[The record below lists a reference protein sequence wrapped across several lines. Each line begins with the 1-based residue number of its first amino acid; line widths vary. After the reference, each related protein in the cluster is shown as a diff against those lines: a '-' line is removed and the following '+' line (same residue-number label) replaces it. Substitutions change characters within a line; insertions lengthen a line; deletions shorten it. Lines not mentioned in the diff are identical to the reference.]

1 MVGRPV
7 EVNSD
12 QIERLTENNQCYT
25 TWEIAGT
32 LKICKSSTENHL
44 HQLDYVTHFDGWV
57 PCKLSEKNLLDC
69 ASTCD
74 SLVKRNENTPFKKKN
89 CEG

>member
-25 TWEIAGT
+25 MQG
-32 LKICKSSTENHL
+32 
-44 HQLDYVTHFDGWV
+44 
-57 PCKLSEKNLLDC
+57 
-69 ASTCD
+69 D
-74 SLVKRNENTPFKKKN
+74 SQHT
-89 CEG
+89 